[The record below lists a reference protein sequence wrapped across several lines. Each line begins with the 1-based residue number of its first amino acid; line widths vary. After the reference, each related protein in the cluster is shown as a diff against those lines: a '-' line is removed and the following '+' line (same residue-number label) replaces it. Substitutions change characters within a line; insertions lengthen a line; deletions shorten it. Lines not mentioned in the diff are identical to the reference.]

1 MRSATLILIVLSQSA
16 FAQVADYQRDY
27 NKINEHLMLTLGS
40 YAVGNF
46 TVGGVGYFA
55 AQDEYTKR
63 FHEMNVMWNTVNFGL
78 ALPGYFKAKKNA
90 GDWDAAEMERQ
101 QRKTQSIFL
110 INSAVDIG
118 YIATGIYLRGEAEN
132 RPDESDMFR
141 GYGDSMV
148 LQGTFLFAFDLV
160 ACAIHKRH
168 YNREAN
174 TFLNKLSVPLF
185 WSRNWLNR
193 PARLAERFLC
203 FLSHL

>member
-1 MRSATLILIVLSQSA
+1 MRALLLAMLIGSQSLL
-16 FAQVADYQRDY
+16 AQVADYKRDY

-40 YAVGNF
+40 YAMGNF
-46 TVGGVGYFA
+46 AVSGAGYFA
-55 AQDEYTKR
+55 AEDEYTKR

-78 ALPGYFKAKKNA
+78 ALPGYFKAKNNA
-90 GDWDAAEMERQ
+90 GDWDAVEMERQ

-118 YIATGIYLRGEAEN
+118 YIATGMYLRREAEN
-132 RPDESDMFR
+132 RPDESDMFK

-148 LQGTFLFAFDLV
+148 LQGSFLFAFDLV

-174 TFLNKLSVPLF
+174 TFLNKLSVRSFGQGIGLTV
-185 WSRNWLNR
+185 
-193 PARLAERFLC
+193 RLD
-203 FLSHL
+203 

>member
-1 MRSATLILIVLSQSA
+1 MRGIKISVLSFLICSNLV
-16 FAQVADYQRDY
+16 FAQVVDYQRDY

-46 TVGGVGYFA
+46 AVSGAGYFSA
-55 AQDEYTKR
+55 EDEYTKH

-78 ALPGYFKAKKNA
+78 ALPGYLKAKKNA

-148 LQGTFLFAFDLV
+148 LQGSFLFAFDLV
-160 ACAIHKRH
+160 AYAIHKRH
-168 YNREAN
+168 YIREAN
-174 TFLNKLSVPLF
+174 TFLNKLSVRSFGQGIGLTV
-185 WSRNWLNR
+185 
-193 PARLAERFLC
+193 RLD
-203 FLSHL
+203 

>member
-1 MRSATLILIVLSQSA
+1 MRRTLIICLLVSNTL

-46 TVGGVGYFA
+46 AISGAGYFA
-55 AQDEYTKR
+55 AEDEYTKH

-78 ALPGYFKAKKNA
+78 ALPGYLKAKKNA
-90 GDWDAAEMERQ
+90 GDWDAAEMDRQ

-110 INSAVDIG
+110 INSGVDIG
-118 YIATGIYLRGEAEN
+118 YIATGMYLCRQAEN

-148 LQGTFLFAFDLV
+148 LQGSFLFAFDLV
-160 ACAIHKRH
+160 AYAIHKRH

-174 TFLNKLSVPLF
+174 TFLNKVSVHSAGQGIGLTVQ
-185 WSRNWLNR
+185 LD
-193 PARLAERFLC
+193 
-203 FLSHL
+203 

>member
-1 MRSATLILIVLSQSA
+1 MRAFLPILLITSNFA
-16 FAQVADYQRDY
+16 FAQTEEYHREF
-27 NKINEHLMLTLGS
+27 NKINENLMLGLGS

-46 TVGGVGYFA
+46 AISGAGYFSSE
-55 AQDEYTKR
+55 DEYTKH

-78 ALPGYFKAKKNA
+78 ALPGYLKAKKNA

-118 YIATGIYLRGEAEN
+118 YIATGMYLRGEAEN

-148 LQGTFLFAFDLV
+148 LQGSFLFAFDLV
-160 ACAIHKRH
+160 AYAIHKRH
-168 YNREAN
+168 YNREAD
-174 TFLNKLSVPLF
+174 TFLNKVSVHSFGQGIGLTVQ
-185 WSRNWLNR
+185 LD
-193 PARLAERFLC
+193 
-203 FLSHL
+203 

>member
-1 MRSATLILIVLSQSA
+1 MNFSWNTTLTSAMIRALIICLFTSNTL

-40 YAVGNF
+40 FAVGNF
-46 TVGGVGYFA
+46 AVSGAGYFNA
-55 AQDEYTKR
+55 EDEYTKH

-132 RPDESDMFR
+132 RPDEADMFR

-148 LQGTFLFAFDLV
+148 LQGSFLFAFDAYAYFLHHNHAKQLPVLDKVSVHTSGAGVVLV
-160 ACAIHKRH
+160 VA
-168 YNREAN
+168 
-174 TFLNKLSVPLF
+174 LD
-185 WSRNWLNR
+185 
-193 PARLAERFLC
+193 
-203 FLSHL
+203 

>member
-1 MRSATLILIVLSQSA
+1 MNFSWDKSIISSMRRTLIICLLVSNTL

-46 TVGGVGYFA
+46 AISGAGYFNA
-55 AQDEYTKR
+55 EDEYTKH

-118 YIATGIYLRGEAEN
+118 YIATGMYLRGEAEN
-132 RPDESDMFR
+132 RLDESDMYR

-148 LQGTFLFAFDLV
+148 LQGSFLFAFDLV
-160 ACAIHKRH
+160 AYAIHKRH

-174 TFLNKLSVPLF
+174 TFLNKVSVHSSGQGIGLTVQ
-185 WSRNWLNR
+185 LD
-193 PARLAERFLC
+193 
-203 FLSHL
+203 

>member
-1 MRSATLILIVLSQSA
+1 MNFSWNKTLTSAMVRALIICLFTSNTL

-40 YAVGNF
+40 FAVGNF
-46 TVGGVGYFA
+46 AVSGAGYFNA
-55 AQDEYTKR
+55 EDEYTKH

-118 YIATGIYLRGEAEN
+118 YISTGIYLRGEAEN
-132 RPDESDMFR
+132 RPDQSDMFR

-148 LQGTFLFAFDLV
+148 LQGSFLFAFDLV
-160 ACAIHKRH
+160 AYAIHKRH

-174 TFLNKLSVPLF
+174 TFLNKVSVHSFGQGIGLTVQ
-185 WSRNWLNR
+185 LD
-193 PARLAERFLC
+193 
-203 FLSHL
+203 

>member
-1 MRSATLILIVLSQSA
+1 MRALLLAMLIGSQTVL
-16 FAQVADYQRDY
+16 AQVADYKRDY

-46 TVGGVGYFA
+46 AVSGAGYFT
-55 AQDEYTKR
+55 AQDEYTKH

-118 YIATGIYLRGEAEN
+118 YIATGMYLRGEAEN

-148 LQGTFLFAFDLV
+148 LQGSFLFAFDLV
-160 ACAIHKRH
+160 AYAVHKRH
-168 YNREAN
+168 YNQEAN
-174 TFLNKLSVPLF
+174 TFLNKLSVR
-185 WSRNWLNR
+185 SYGQGV
-193 PARLAERFLC
+193 C
-203 FLSHL
+203 FTVQLD

>member
-1 MRSATLILIVLSQSA
+1 MRYLLFTLLLISSTVS
-16 FAQVADYQRDY
+16 AQVADFQKDF
-27 NKINEHLMLTLGS
+27 NKINEQLMLTLGS

-46 TVGGVGYFA
+46 AISGAGYFA
-55 AQDEYTKR
+55 AEDEYTKH

-78 ALPGYFKAKKNA
+78 ALPGYLKAKKNA

-118 YIATGIYLRGEAEN
+118 YIATGMYLRGEAKN
-132 RPDESDMFR
+132 RPDEADMFR

-148 LQGTFLFAFDLV
+148 LQGSFLFAFDLV
-160 ACAIHKRH
+160 AYAIHKRH

-174 TFLNKLSVPLF
+174 TFLNKVSVHSSGQGIGLTVQ
-185 WSRNWLNR
+185 LD
-193 PARLAERFLC
+193 
-203 FLSHL
+203 

>member
-1 MRSATLILIVLSQSA
+1 MKGLKISVLSFLICSNLA
-16 FAQVADYQRDY
+16 FAQVADFKRDY

-40 YAVGNF
+40 YALGNF
-46 TVGGVGYFA
+46 AVSGVGYFA
-55 AQDEYTKR
+55 AQDEYTKH

-118 YIATGIYLRGEAEN
+118 YITTGIYLRAEAEN
-132 RPDESDMFR
+132 RPDESDMFK

-148 LQGTFLFAFDLV
+148 LQGSFLFAFDLV
-160 ACAIHKRH
+160 AYAIHKRH

-174 TFLNKLSVPLF
+174 TFLNKLSVRSFGQGVGLTVQ
-185 WSRNWLNR
+185 LD
-193 PARLAERFLC
+193 
-203 FLSHL
+203 

>member
-1 MRSATLILIVLSQSA
+1 MNRMKSVLLVYVLLSQSA
-16 FAQVADYQRDY
+16 IAQVADYQRDY
-27 NKINEHLMLTLGS
+27 NKINEQLMLTLGS

-46 TVGGVGYFA
+46 AVSGAGYFA
-55 AQDEYTKR
+55 AEDEYTKR

-90 GDWDAAEMERQ
+90 GDWDATEMERQ

-118 YIATGIYLRGEAEN
+118 YIATGMYLRGEAEN
-132 RPDESDMFR
+132 RPDEADMFR

-148 LQGTFLFAFDLV
+148 LQGSFLFAFDLV
-160 ACAIHKRH
+160 AYAIHKRH

-174 TFLNKLSVPLF
+174 TFLNKVSLHSFGQGMALTVQLD
-185 WSRNWLNR
+185 
-193 PARLAERFLC
+193 
-203 FLSHL
+203 

>member
-1 MRSATLILIVLSQSA
+1 MKSVLLIYFLLSQSA
-16 FAQVADYQRDY
+16 IAQVADYQRDY
-27 NKINEHLMLTLGS
+27 NKINEQLMLTLGS

-46 TVGGVGYFA
+46 AISGAGYFA
-55 AQDEYTKR
+55 AEDEYTKH

-78 ALPGYFKAKKNA
+78 ALPGYLKARKNA

-118 YIATGIYLRGEAEN
+118 YIATGMYLRGEAEN
-132 RPDESDMFR
+132 RPDEADMFR

-148 LQGTFLFAFDLV
+148 LQGSFLFAFDLV
-160 ACAIHKRH
+160 AYTIHKRH

-174 TFLNKLSVPLF
+174 TFLNKVSMHSSGQGIGLTVQLD
-185 WSRNWLNR
+185 
-193 PARLAERFLC
+193 
-203 FLSHL
+203 

>member
-1 MRSATLILIVLSQSA
+1 MRRTLIICLLVSNTLL
-16 FAQVADYQRDY
+16 AQVADYQRDY

-46 TVGGVGYFA
+46 AISGAGYFA
-55 AQDEYTKR
+55 AEDEYTKH

-118 YIATGIYLRGEAEN
+118 YIATGMYLRGEAEN
-132 RPDESDMFR
+132 RLDESDMYR

-148 LQGTFLFAFDLV
+148 LQGSFLFAFDLV
-160 ACAIHKRH
+160 AYAIHKRH

-174 TFLNKLSVPLF
+174 TFLNKVSVHSSGQGIGLTVQ
-185 WSRNWLNR
+185 LD
-193 PARLAERFLC
+193 
-203 FLSHL
+203 

>member
-1 MRSATLILIVLSQSA
+1 MRRPLIICLLVSNTL

-46 TVGGVGYFA
+46 AISGAGYFIA
-55 AQDEYTKR
+55 ENEYTKH

-90 GDWDAAEMERQ
+90 GDWDATEMDRQ

-118 YIATGIYLRGEAEN
+118 YIATGMYLRGEAEN

-148 LQGTFLFAFDLV
+148 LQGSFLFAFDLV
-160 ACAIHKRH
+160 AYAIHKRH
-168 YNREAN
+168 YNREAD
-174 TFLNKLSVPLF
+174 TFLNKVSVHSFGQGIGLTVQ
-185 WSRNWLNR
+185 LD
-193 PARLAERFLC
+193 
-203 FLSHL
+203 

>member
-1 MRSATLILIVLSQSA
+1 MRRTLIICLLVSNTL

-46 TVGGVGYFA
+46 AISGAGYFNA
-55 AQDEYTKR
+55 EDEYTKH

-118 YIATGIYLRGEAEN
+118 YIATGMYLRGEAEN
-132 RPDESDMFR
+132 RLDESDMYR

-148 LQGTFLFAFDLV
+148 LQGSFLFAFDLV
-160 ACAIHKRH
+160 AYAIHKRH

-174 TFLNKLSVPLF
+174 TFLNKVSVHSSGQGIGLTVQ
-185 WSRNWLNR
+185 LD
-193 PARLAERFLC
+193 
-203 FLSHL
+203 

>member
-1 MRSATLILIVLSQSA
+1 MNFSWDKSIISSMRRTLIICLLVSNTL

-46 TVGGVGYFA
+46 AISSAGYFIA
-55 AQDEYTKR
+55 ENEYTKH

-90 GDWDAAEMERQ
+90 GDWDVAEMDRQ

-118 YIATGIYLRGEAEN
+118 YIATGMYLRREAEN

-148 LQGTFLFAFDLV
+148 LQGSFLFAFDLV
-160 ACAIHKRH
+160 AYAIHKRH
-168 YNREAN
+168 YNREADIY
-174 TFLNKLSVPLF
+174 LNKVSVHSFGQGIGLTVQ
-185 WSRNWLNR
+185 LD
-193 PARLAERFLC
+193 
-203 FLSHL
+203 

>member
-1 MRSATLILIVLSQSA
+1 MRRTLIICLLVSNTLL
-16 FAQVADYQRDY
+16 AQVADYQRDY

-46 TVGGVGYFA
+46 AISGAGYFA
-55 AQDEYTKR
+55 AEDEYTKH

-118 YIATGIYLRGEAEN
+118 YIATGMYLRGEAEN
-132 RPDESDMFR
+132 RPDEADMFR

-148 LQGTFLFAFDLV
+148 LQGSFLFAFDLV
-160 ACAIHKRH
+160 AYAIHKRH

-174 TFLNKLSVPLF
+174 TFLNKVSVHSSGQGIGLTVQ
-185 WSRNWLNR
+185 LD
-193 PARLAERFLC
+193 
-203 FLSHL
+203 

>member
-1 MRSATLILIVLSQSA
+1 MNRMKSVLLIYFLLSQSA

-46 TVGGVGYFA
+46 AVSGAGYFNA
-55 AQDEYTKR
+55 EDEYTKH

-78 ALPGYFKAKKNA
+78 ALPGYLKAKKNA

-118 YIATGIYLRGEAEN
+118 YIATGMYLRGEAEN

-148 LQGTFLFAFDLV
+148 LQGSFLFAFDLV
-160 ACAIHKRH
+160 AYAIHKRH
-168 YNREAN
+168 YNREAD
-174 TFLNKLSVPLF
+174 TFLNKVSVHSFGQGIGLTVQ
-185 WSRNWLNR
+185 LD
-193 PARLAERFLC
+193 
-203 FLSHL
+203 

>member
-1 MRSATLILIVLSQSA
+1 MNFSWNTTLTSAMIRALIICLFTSNTL

-40 YAVGNF
+40 FAVGNF
-46 TVGGVGYFA
+46 AVSGAGYFNA
-55 AQDEYTKR
+55 EDEYTKH

-118 YIATGIYLRGEAEN
+118 YISTGIYLRGEAEN
-132 RPDESDMFR
+132 RPDEADMFR

-148 LQGTFLFAFDLV
+148 LQGSFLFAFDAYAYFLHHNHAKQLPVLDKVSVHTSGAGVVLV
-160 ACAIHKRH
+160 VA
-168 YNREAN
+168 
-174 TFLNKLSVPLF
+174 LD
-185 WSRNWLNR
+185 
-193 PARLAERFLC
+193 
-203 FLSHL
+203 

>member
-1 MRSATLILIVLSQSA
+1 MRRTLIICLLVSNTLL
-16 FAQVADYQRDY
+16 AQVADYQRDY

-46 TVGGVGYFA
+46 AISGAGYFA
-55 AQDEYTKR
+55 AEDEYTKH

-118 YIATGIYLRGEAEN
+118 YIATGMYLRGEAEN
-132 RPDESDMFR
+132 RLDESDMYR

-148 LQGTFLFAFDLV
+148 LQGSFLFAFDLV
-160 ACAIHKRH
+160 AYAIHKRH

-174 TFLNKLSVPLF
+174 TFLNKVSVHSAGQGIGLTVQ
-185 WSRNWLNR
+185 LD
-193 PARLAERFLC
+193 
-203 FLSHL
+203 

>member
-1 MRSATLILIVLSQSA
+1 MKGLKISVLSFLICSNLA

-46 TVGGVGYFA
+46 AVSGAGYFSA
-55 AQDEYTKR
+55 EDEYTKR

-78 ALPGYFKAKKNA
+78 ALPGYLKARNNA

-118 YIATGIYLRGEAEN
+118 YIATGMYLRGEAEN

-148 LQGTFLFAFDLV
+148 LQGSFLFAFDLV
-160 ACAIHKRH
+160 AYAIHQRH

-174 TFLNKLSVPLF
+174 TFLNKVSVHSFGQGIGFTVQLD
-185 WSRNWLNR
+185 
-193 PARLAERFLC
+193 
-203 FLSHL
+203 